1 MDLVLI
7 VTLLV
12 GELAMVTAV
21 GKFGGEGD
29 RYVSLP
35 LGEISLS
42 ASEASVAPASAE
54 SSLGRFLC
62 C

>member
-1 MDLVLI
+1 MDRVLI

-12 GELAMVTAV
+12 GEVAMFV
-21 GKFGGEGD
+21 GKLGGDGD
-29 RYVSLP
+29 RQWSLLLGDIC
-35 LGEISLS
+35 LGE
-42 ASEASVAPASAE
+42 SEASVAPASTD